1 MRKNLPITTNERLLE
16 DGKSIVSKTDLQ
28 GNILYVNP
36 YFIEIS
42 GFEEEELI
50 GAPQNIVRHPEMPR
64 EAFADMWATLK
75 EGLPWN
81 GLVKNRCKNGDFYW
95 VQANVTP
102 VRENGH
108 AVGYMSVRTRPSRE
122 QVQGAESAYR
132 KFSAG
137 QARGLRVH
145 RGAVVRTGLFGW
157 LQGLRDMSVA
167 RRLGGTMSVLALM
180 IILGGG
186 LAGHTVMRAGGS
198 PYAVWLGTAAGTLLL
213 LASWA
218 LLHASIVAPL
228 QTAIKAVHGLAGGD
242 LDSRI
247 DTSARGDMGLL
258 LQALQQLNVNLR
270 AIIGDV
276 RRNVESMTI
285 STGEIANGNMD
296 LSGRTEAQASALE
309 ETASSVEQFAAT
321 VRQNA
326 DSAANADRQ
335 AQSASSIAQRG
346 SNSVQ
351 RMGKTME
358 EIDTASH
365 KIVDIIGLI
374 DGISFQTNILALN
387 AAVEAARAGE
397 QGRGFAVVAAEVR
410 TLAQRSA
417 AAAKDIK
424 GLIDDSR
431 AKVESGNELVRET
444 AQAMGDL
451 GGAVENM
458 AVTMAEIT
466 VASNEQS
473 GGIEQLNQAVNAIDE
488 TTQQNAAL
496 VEQAAAAAENLR
508 DQAVKLSQAVSVFKI
523 SYAVT
528 RAPGSAANNGAA
540 PLAARKGA
548 RKLALAR

>member
-1 MRKNLPITTNERLLE
+1 MRKNLPVTTNERLLE

-28 GNILYVNP
+28 GNITYVNP

-42 GFEEEELI
+42 GFEEHELL
-50 GAPQNIVRHPEMPR
+50 GAPQNIVRHPDMPR

-75 EGLPWN
+75 SGLPWN

-102 VRENGH
+102 VRENGRM
-108 AVGYMSVRTRPSRE
+108 VGYMSVRTRPSRQ
-122 QVQGAESAYR
+122 QVQAADGVYR
-132 KFSAG
+132 RFALG
-137 QARGLRVH
+137 QARGLRIR
-145 RGAVVRTGLFGW
+145 RGVAVRSGAAGW
-157 LQGLRDMSVA
+157 LNQLRDMPIA
-167 RRLGGTMSVLALM
+167 RRLGLVMGLLALM
-180 IILGGG
+180 F
-186 LAGHTVMRAGGS
+186 VAGG
-198 PYAVWLGTAAGTLLL
+198 AVAGNAVRDAGGNAYMVWSGTGLGVLLL
-213 LASWA
+213 LGAWA
-218 LLHASIVAPL
+218 MLHAAIVAPL
-228 QTAIKAVHGLAGGD
+228 KEAIAAVHGLAGGD
-242 LDSRI
+242 LNLEIANGR
-247 DTSARGDMGLL
+247 RGDMGLL

-270 AIIGDV
+270 SIIGDV
-276 RRNVESMTI
+276 RRNVDSMAV
-285 STGEIANGNMD
+285 STQEIANGNLD
-296 LSGRTEAQASALE
+296 LSGRTESQASSLE

-335 AQSASSIAQRG
+335 AGSAAEIAQRG
-346 SNSVQ
+346 AGSVQ
-351 RMGKTME
+351 RMGSTME
-358 EIDTASH
+358 EIDAASH

-431 AKVESGNELVRET
+431 AKVENGNQLVRET
-444 AQAMGDL
+444 AQAMQEIGS
-451 GGAVENM
+451 AVRGM

-466 VASNEQS
+466 VASQEQS
-473 GGIEQLNQAVNAIDE
+473 GGIDQLNQAINNIDE

-508 DQAVKLSQAVSVFKI
+508 EQAGRLNQAVSVFKI
-523 SYAVT
+523 GDGASTPAAAGATAPPV
-528 RAPGSAANNGAA
+528 RATARTLE
-540 PLAARKGA
+540 LAHQ
-548 RKLALAR
+548 

>member
-1 MRKNLPITTNERLLE
+1 MRKNLPITTTERLLE

-81 GLVKNRCKNGDFYW
+81 GLVKNRCKNGDYYW

-102 VRENGH
+102 VRENGR

-122 QVQGAESAYR
+122 QVQAAEAAYR
-132 KFSAG
+132 KFSSG

-145 RGAVVRTGLFGW
+145 RGAAVRTGLTGW
-157 LQGLRDMSVA
+157 LQGLREMPMA
-167 RRLGGTMSVLALM
+167 RRLGWTMGVLTLM
-180 IILGGG
+180 FILGGAV
-186 LAGHTVMRAGGS
+186 AGNAVMSAGGS
-198 PYAVWLGTAAGTLLL
+198 PFAVWLGTAAGALML

-218 LLHASIVAPL
+218 ASIVAPL
-228 QTAIKAVHGLAGGD
+228 QRAIKAVHGLAGGD
-242 LDSRI
+242 LDSHI
-247 DTSARGDMGLL
+247 DTTARGDMGLL

-309 ETASSVEQFAAT
+309 ETASSVEEFAAT

-335 AQSASSIAQRG
+335 AQSASAIAQRG
-346 SNSVQ
+346 GNSVQ
-351 RMGKTME
+351 RMGRTME
-358 EIDTASH
+358 EIDAASH

-431 AKVESGNELVRET
+431 AKVESGNQLVRET
-444 AQAMGDL
+444 AQAMGEL

-523 SYAVT
+523 SYAVS
-528 RAPGSAANNGAA
+528 RAANVA
-540 PLAARKGA
+540 PDNSVALPPASQGP

>member
-1 MRKNLPITTNERLLE
+1 MRTNLPITTTERLLE
-16 DGKSIVSKTDLQ
+16 NGKSIVSKTDLQ
-28 GNILYVNP
+28 GNITYVNP

-42 GFEEEELI
+42 GFEEQELL
-50 GAPQNIVRHPEMPR
+50 GAPQNIVRHPDMPR

-75 EGLPWN
+75 AGLPWN

-102 VRENGH
+102 VRENGRM
-108 AVGYMSVRTRPSRE
+108 VGYMSVRTQPSRD
-122 QVQGAESAYR
+122 QVQATDAVYR
-132 KFSAG
+132 RFRQN
-137 QARGLRVH
+137 QARGLRIH
-145 RGAVVRTGLFGW
+145 RGAAVRTGLAGW
-157 LQGLRDMSVA
+157 LQGLRDLPVA
-167 RRLGGTMSVLALM
+167 RRLGLIMSLLTLM
-180 IILGGG
+180 F
-186 LAGHTVMRAGGS
+186 VAGGIVAGNAVHAAGGN
-198 PYAVWLGTAAGTLLL
+198 PYAVWIGTACGALLL
-213 LASWA
+213 LGSWSM
-218 LLHASIVAPL
+218 LHASIVAPL
-228 QTAIKAVHGLAGGD
+228 KEAITAVHGLAGGD
-242 LDSRI
+242 LNLQVATGR
-247 DTSARGDMGLL
+247 RGDMGLL

-270 AIIGDV
+270 SIIGDV
-276 RRNVESMTI
+276 RRNVESMAI
-285 STGEIANGNMD
+285 STQEIANGNLD
-296 LSGRTEAQASALE
+296 LSGRTESQASSLE

-326 DSAANADRQ
+326 DSAASADRQ
-335 AQSASSIAQRG
+335 AQSASEIAQRG
-346 SNSVQ
+346 SASVQ
-351 RMGKTME
+351 HMGQTMG

-424 GLIDDSR
+424 SLIDDSR
-431 AKVESGNELVRET
+431 TKVESGNQLVRET
-444 AQAMGDL
+444 AQAMNEIGD
-451 GGAVENM
+451 AVQRM
-458 AVTMAEIT
+458 AITMGEIT

-508 DQAVKLSQAVSVFKI
+508 DQAERLSQAVSVFKI
-523 SYAVT
+523 GD
-528 RAPGSAANNGAA
+528 GSARQA
-540 PLAARKGA
+540 PTAHAPTRKSSTALRLAQH
-548 RKLALAR
+548 